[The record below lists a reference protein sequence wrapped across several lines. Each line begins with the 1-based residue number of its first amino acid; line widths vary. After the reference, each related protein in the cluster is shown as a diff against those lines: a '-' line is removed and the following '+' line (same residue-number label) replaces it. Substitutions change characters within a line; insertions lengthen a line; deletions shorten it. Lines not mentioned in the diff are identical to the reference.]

1 MLYTRKGDD
10 GTSGLFNTKMRLKK
24 DAPVYEALG
33 ALDELGSLL
42 GVCSAMAKEEDSE
55 SFAAFPS
62 LLQNIQQRLFIVQA
76 ELAGAEKSITAMEVA
91 ELEKIIEQLEATIE
105 NPHSFV
111 LAGATVLSGLLD
123 YARTLARRAER
134 SIVHAAPTHT
144 VSSATSAYMNRLSS
158 ALYALARSTAA
169 LRGVQ
174 EVAPSY
180 L

>member
-10 GTSGLFNTKMRLKK
+10 GTSGLYNTKERLKK

-33 ALDELGSLL
+33 SLDELGSLL
-42 GVCSAMAKEEDSE
+42 GVCSAIAKEEESE
-55 SFAAFPS
+55 SFATFSS
-62 LLQNIQQRLFIVQA
+62 LIQSIQQRLFIVQA
-76 ELAGAEKSITAMEVA
+76 ELAGADKTISIKEVQ
-91 ELEKIIEQLEATIE
+91 ELETIIGQLEATIK

-134 SIVHAAPTHT
+134 SIVRAAPTRS
-144 VSSATSAYMNRLSS
+144 VSAATSAYMNRLSS
-158 ALYALARSTAA
+158 ALYALARSAAA